1 MRLGFAE
8 RSRLACAHRRL
19 LIADRVRA
27 VAPAILDPPKV
38 LPHRFVIVLVRSG
51 SRKQRFDVAKIV
63 LAHNSPMQEINDFI
77 GAAWLVR
84 RYDIEPVMPLI
95 VDSRIA
101 GRRSTHVGHPTTT
114 ESHVEAMRP
123 TPTLRGHLTF
133 HLKHEVPHF
142 ELLSRLFA
150 RCDPAELN
158 AWVADEPTG
167 QYSRRAAFLYEFFS
181 GRELVVPPDLGGSYH
196 DAVDARDLV
205 VATPAQA
212 VFNKRWRIRDNM
224 PGSPVFCPMVVRS
237 VAGAAALALDV
248 RALIHEL
255 EVEFGTEL
263 LMRSAVWM
271 TLRESRSSFEIEGEA
286 EKTDRIQRFADV
298 LARRT
303 GQGEHAPLDDQALAG
318 LQREIL
324 GQRTTIQRFGL
335 RQSPVFV
342 GESVRYQEIVHY
354 LAPPHEDLALMLEG
368 LQVFLERTRG
378 QSPLMRSAVAAF
390 GFVYIHP
397 LADGNGRVHRFL
409 INDVLRRDGVVQDPM
424 ILPVS
429 SLITSDAAERRAYDR
444 ILDVVSQPMMRV
456 LADTYR
462 FSPTPIEYPD
472 GISSNFIFEGVEA
485 ARPVWRHLD
494 LSQHVAYLADLVQRT
509 IREDMLEESRYLRS
523 HALARAA
530 IKDIVEMPDAQID
543 RVLRSVE
550 ANQGRLS
557 STLAKEMPILDD
569 PEIWQAIVDA
579 VGHAFAVGPKSGAA
593 EKYDDRRRPLV

>member
-1 MRLGFAE
+1 VARFGPPIRLGVASLP
-8 RSRLACAHRRL
+8 RH
-19 LIADRVRA
+19 DRARPGRA
-27 VAPAILDPPKV
+27 AAPATLDSPRGQP
-38 LPHRFVIVLVRSG
+38 
-51 SRKQRFDVAKIV
+51 DEAKIV
-63 LAHNSPMQEINDFI
+63 LVLFRINKHHFGADQPVSTHNPLVQAINDFI

-84 RYDIEPVMPLI
+84 RYNIELVMPLI
-95 VDSRIA
+95 VESRIA
-101 GRRSTHVGHPTTT
+101 GRRSTHVGHPTTI
-114 ESHVEAMRP
+114 ENHVEAMRP
-123 TPTLRGHLTF
+123 SPTLRGHLTF
-133 HLKHEVPHF
+133 HLKHEVPHS

-150 RCDPAELN
+150 RCDPDDLA

-181 GRELVVPPDLGGSYH
+181 GRELPVPHGLGGSYH
-196 DAVDARDLV
+196 DALDAGDLV

-224 PGSPVFCPMVVRS
+224 PGTPAFCPMIVRS
-237 VAGAAALALDV
+237 VAGANALALDV
-248 RALIHEL
+248 RALIHDL

-286 EKTDRIQRFADV
+286 DKSDRIQRFADV

-303 GQGEHAPLDDQALAG
+303 GQGAHAPLDESALAG

-324 GQRTTIQRFGL
+324 GRRTTIQRFGL

-342 GESVRYQEIVHY
+342 GEAIRYQQIVHY
-354 LAPPHEDLALMLEG
+354 VAPPQEDLPSMLEG
-368 LQVFLERTRG
+368 LQVFLNRTRG

-390 GFVYIHP
+390 GFIYIHP

-429 SLITSDAAERRAYDR
+429 SLVTSDAAERRAYDR
-444 ILDVVSQPMMRV
+444 ILDVVSQPLMRV

-462 FSPTPIEYPD
+462 FAPTPNEYPD
-472 GISSNFIFEGVEA
+472 GISSNFVFEGVEQ
-485 ARPVWRHLD
+485 ARPVWRYLD

-523 HALARAA
+523 HAQARAA

-543 RVLRSVE
+543 RVIRSVE

-557 STLAKEMPILDD
+557 GALAREMPILDD
-569 PEIWQAIVDA
+569 PDLWQAIVDA
-579 VGHAFAVGPKSGAA
+579 VGHAFAVGPTSGAGG
-593 EKYDDRRRPLV
+593 KYADRRKPLP

>member
-1 MRLGFAE
+1 ME
-8 RSRLACAHRRL
+8 
-19 LIADRVRA
+19 
-27 VAPAILDPPKV
+27 AI
-38 LPHRFVIVLVRSG
+38 S
-51 SRKQRFDVAKIV
+51 
-63 LAHNSPMQEINDFI
+63 DFI

-84 RYDIEPVMPLI
+84 RYDIELVMPL
-95 VDSRIA
+95 VVESRIA
-101 GRRSTHVGHPTTT
+101 GRRSTHVGHPTTV
-114 ESHVEAMRP
+114 ENHVEAMRP
-123 TPTLRGHLTF
+123 APTLRGHLTF

-150 RCDPAELN
+150 RCDPGELT

-181 GRELVVPPDLGGSYH
+181 GRELAVPPDLGGSYR
-196 DAVDARDLV
+196 DAVDAGDLV

-212 VFNKRWRIRDNM
+212 VFNRRWRIRDNM
-224 PGSPVFCPMVVRS
+224 PGTPAFCPMVVRS
-237 VAGAAALALDV
+237 VAGASALALDV
-248 RALIHEL
+248 RALIHDL

-286 EKTDRIQRFADV
+286 DKTARIQRFADV

-303 GQGEHAPLDDQALAG
+303 GQGAHAPLDEPALAG

-324 GQRTTIQRFGL
+324 GRRTTIQRFGM

-342 GESVRYQEIVHY
+342 GESIRYQEIVHY
-354 LAPPHEDLALMLEG
+354 VAPPQEDLPLMLEG
-368 LQVFLERTRG
+368 LQVFLNRTRG

-409 INDVLRRDGVVQDPM
+409 VNDVLRRDGVVQDPM

-444 ILDVVSQPMMRV
+444 ILDVVSQPLMRI

-462 FSPTPIEYPD
+462 FASVPIEYPD
-472 GISSNFIFEGVEA
+472 GISSNFVFEGVER
-485 ARPVWRHLD
+485 ARPVWRYLD
-494 LSQHVAYLADLVQRT
+494 LSQHVVYLADLVRRT

-523 HALARAA
+523 HAQARAA

-543 RVLRSVE
+543 RVIRSVE

-557 STLAKEMPILDD
+557 GALANEMPILDD
-569 PEIWQAIVDA
+569 PGIWQAIVDA
-579 VGHAFAVGPKSGAA
+579 IGHAFAAGPRSDAA
-593 EKYDDRRRPLV
+593 EKYDDRRSPLP